1 MPGIIKSN
9 GSSEGHAGHHAVAFN
24 FEDMSQRAQ
33 QYLEGV
39 KQQAEA
45 VLQEARNQAEQIRA
59 QAQIEG
65 REVAMQQARQESQ
78 TRVDQQMKSVLPAV
92 ESAINDL
99 VKQRDDWES
108 HWEHQAVSLAI
119 KVAEKIIRRELERTP
134 EISQT
139 WIRQS
144 LELISRQEQVTIEL
158 SPGDLESIQPQIEGL
173 TQSLGRLAQTHVVTN
188 PQLQPGECRVLTQHG
203 QIDQRLQTQL
213 DRIESELA

>member
-9 GSSEGHAGHHAVAFN
+9 GSGEGHPGHQAVAFN

-45 VLQEARNQAEQIRA
+45 VLQEARTQAEQIRA
-59 QAQIEG
+59 KAQVEG
-65 REVAMQQARQESQ
+65 RDLAMQQARQESHS
-78 TRVDQQMKSVLPAV
+78 RVDQQMKSVLPAV

-108 HWEHQAVSLAI
+108 NWEHQAVSLAI
-119 KVAEKIIRRELERTP
+119 KIAEKIIRRELERTP

-158 SPGDLESIQPQIEGL
+158 SPGDLESIQPQIEML